1 MPMTNST
8 QTHPQPCDDLIIIR
22 QDITYLKE
30 WKIIAE
36 SDLRRFR
43 DLAAK
48 IDLLVG
54 MTAGGGILS
63 IVTLA
68 ILVFKLAQP

>member
-1 MPMTNST
+1 MTPT
-8 QTHPQPCDDLIIIR
+8 TCQLCDDLIIM
-22 QDITYLKE
+22 QQQLAHLKE
-30 WKIIAE
+30 WQLIAE
-36 SDLRRFR
+36 QDLRRFR

-63 IVTLA
+63 VITL
-68 ILVFKLAQP
+68 LLLLYKLKP